1 MPKKHNDELPRERLL
16 NKGSDALTDK
26 ELIAVLLRTGTQG
39 KPVLELAQE
48 ILDSVNGNLLDLS
61 RTSVKDL
68 CKISGI
74 GEAKAVGLAA
84 SFALA
89 RRLLQLKL
97 EEGELIDSPDTV
109 ADYIRNKAISPDQE
123 EAHVLLFD
131 TRERLIKDTLVS
143 IGTLN
148 KTISH
153 PREVFREAIRESAA
167 AIIFVHTHPSYDPT
181 PSDDDIKLTITL
193 NYIASI
199 IDIEFRDHVIV
210 AMRPKPES
218 PHYFSFLKNGL
229 LDLEKFAKESF
240 KN

>member
-1 MPKKHNDELPRERLL
+1 MPQKHIDELPRERLL

-48 ILDSVNGNLLDLS
+48 ILDSANGNLLDLS

-109 ADYIRNKAISPDQE
+109 ADYIRNKATSPDQE

-167 AIIFVHTHPSYDPT
+167 AIIFVHTHPSFDPT

-193 NYIASI
+193 SYIASI